1 MRDNDLVEASLLA
14 FRLNKLR
21 DFFFAM
27 ERLVSGKAPPRP
39 FVPSLLGTQQSY
51 ASKDLDP
58 VESIIQSQKDFEKV
72 LSSDKVINEE

>member
-27 ERLVSGKAPPRP
+27 DRLVTGRAQPRP
-39 FVPSLLGTQQSY
+39 FVPSLLGSQQTHTN
-51 ASKDLDP
+51 KDLDP
-58 VESIIQSQKDFEKV
+58 VESIIQS
-72 LSSDKVINEE
+72 